1 MDHSA
6 ALAAT
11 APRTARFADPGVD
24 EASLAATAFQ
34 RLFARFT
41 PDAVPAA
48 VAEAYAADVWF
59 DDTLTTIE
67 GRDRLAAY
75 LTHSA
80 SLCDAFEVIVHEA
93 RGSDGDYLVR
103 WSMRIKFRKFRRGQ
117 WTESIGVS
125 HLRFDT
131 EGRIILHQDYWDGA
145 RGLFEHV
152 PVLGWAIRFIKSRV

>member
-1 MDHSA
+1 MDHQS

-11 APRTARFADPGVD
+11 APRTARFAAPGED
-24 EASLAATAFQ
+24 EAGLAAAAFQ
-34 RLFARFT
+34 RLFDRFT
-41 PDAVPAA
+41 PEAVPAA
-48 VAEAYAADVWF
+48 VSAAYAPDIWF

-67 GRDRLAAY
+67 GSDLLAAY

-80 SLCDAFEVIVHEA
+80 TLCDAFEVRVHEA
-93 RGSDGDYLVR
+93 RGGDGDYLVR
-103 WSMRIKFRKFRRGQ
+103 WSMRIKFRKFRRGR

-125 HLRFDT
+125 HLRFDA

-145 RGLFEHV
+145 RWLFEHV